1 MTKQSGFTLVELA
14 IVLMIIGLLI
24 GGILK
29 GQELINNTRVLN
41 TIRQVKSYH
50 TAYITFQDSYGAVA
64 GDIVNPGSRIP
75 NCTASPCNISG
86 NGSGKFETD
95 EELYNFWLHLAKAN
109 LITGIDTSYT
119 AVDETPGVSVPAT
132 AFGKGTFRISPYI
145 NGHTMAF
152 NNDGYGIKLPNAAQI
167 DRKMD
172 DGIANRGG
180 VILDDYDLAG
190 ASDPPTSD
198 YAGSPN
204 IGCGMYFFF

>member
-86 NGSGKFETD
+86 DGNGKFDTD
-95 EELYNFWLHLAKAN
+95 DELFNFWLHLAKAN

-119 AVDETPGVSVPAT
+119 SVDETPGVSVPGIP
-132 AFGKGTFRISPYI
+132 FNKGSFRISPYT

-152 NNDGYGIKLPNAAQI
+152 TNQGYGIKLSNAAQI

-172 DGIANRGG
+172 DGVANRGS

-190 ASDPPTSD
+190 FDPPTND
-198 YAGSPN
+198 YGGYPEM
-204 IGCGMYFFF
+204 GCILYFFF